1 MRLPK
6 SLAARI
12 GAVAATAAIAVTGAT
27 AAASASTAAPV
38 TKIPTALSIKN
49 TTPVAYRPLTT
60 SVINGQ
66 LTAGKYDLRH
76 LRVWLQRK
84 SASGHWYVIQTKL
97 TRRHGHV
104 FFRVFIGRKA
114 VSFRLVF
121 RGTRNFARSVSAVDT
136 IAPATSA

>member
-49 TTPVAYRPLTT
+49 TTPVARGRLTT

-76 LRVWLQRK
+76 LRVWLQRE
-84 SASGHWYVIQTKL
+84 SPRGHWYVIWTKL

-104 FFRVFIGRKA
+104 FFRVFIGKKA
-114 VSFRLVF
+114 ASFRLVF
-121 RGTRNFARSVSAVDT
+121 RGTRNFARSVSAVDK